1 LSYYYRGNLAMEVE
15 QKQSTYKTTKTK
27 RTLKTKPSIPAVEK
41 LLYLFVILVLVL
53 GVGFVGTRYVQI
65 SQYNHEIQKA
75 KMEIAKAQETNASLQ
90 LKIDEMSS
98 RARIEAVAAEMG
110 MQQQTGAVHVV
121 GSEKPIKKTEAKKS
135 N

>member
-1 LSYYYRGNLAMEVE
+1 MEVE

-27 RTLKTKPSIPAVEK
+27 RTLKTKPSIPAMEK
-41 LLYLFVILVLVL
+41 LLYLFVVLVLVL

-75 KMEIAKAQETNASLQ
+75 KMEIANAQETNASLQ
-90 LKIDEMSS
+90 LKIEEMSS
-98 RARIEAVAAEMG
+98 RSRIEAVAAELG
-110 MQQQTGAVHVV
+110 MQQQNEAVHVV
-121 GSEKPIKKTEAKKS
+121 GSEKPNKKTEAKKS